1 MRGEDTPI
9 PMPLR
14 GVDKTQ
20 AQSKQRRETTP
31 DAENV
36 RSVGGDKRMRLTQ
49 RPGMEKHYAY
59 AMPGPVRVVATI
71 VTANQSVTYEATED
85 EIESNGDGRTKHALE
100 WKAFSSQKKD
110 TRNVQVA
117 PLSENVYTLSG
128 NVIQKRNASGL
139 VQWAFTVPVANKAF
153 RLSPMAIGPDEAIHV
168 AVDGGASAPNG
179 AAIYRVR
186 QKELDLEGNTE
197 PILEWEYRVDGWI
210 RELKMDGGELKAL
223 VQFDAKRR
231 SYVWTFGSIY
241 TAIPQL
247 TSSYPVPYP
256 STCMDIA
263 ADGSSY
269 TGHPVY
275 ADRNTT
281 PGKPGVGI
289 PLVSWTPH
297 ELDNFEDRVW
307 GWWNA
312 DDLAATYDDK
322 QAVPGW
328 DDSLGSGRSWG
339 GGVAISGG
347 PVKPPT
353 LAKNGTLESPTLYFN
368 GDQGLFS
375 PKGGGT
381 FADRDSCMSAVPNHG
396 DAAFCIFILCRPA
409 LAQTAGE
416 KDENGQPI
424 DARRWL
430 FHQFHHTKYGGYT
443 PTSGGSPYST
453 FDIKNTKA
461 YCSGIIVNA
470 DTEGVSANDN
480 DLYCWG
486 KSKSLRG
493 VHAPGYARAFTSS
506 SGYQFYGLHKSDGY
520 AATWAQGDTNDYGG
534 MPLLRGAGNY
544 GWPIAGEFADTTS
557 TNGSEGWCV
566 LTFMHDGGLNEHY
579 EVTGEII
586 NGSIAAQFIPDDT
599 LWLPGIPVG
608 TVGTAYANGSTYAS
622 ISVQSGGK
630 LNMTSHTPTDG
641 DTTMRIVFDRNLHSR
656 CVWRIN
662 GNPIDR
668 WEALPMSYTGPTSST
683 TSTPGDFVTNGNLP
697 QNQTG
702 LGLPWA
708 HDYIKGF
715 VGEIKEII
723 VFGNRTGAE
732 GGVTLGGETSYPYPT
747 VMTHPKYAANAH
759 TNDAAV
765 PDQSW
770 TSTGLNYLSTEMEK
784 VEGYLMHRA
793 GLQNKLQST
802 SASYPHPHYPGNNQG
817 TALLKAHDVPLTTA
831 FPSSGQA
838 WIPRL
843 RTPEAMLVKH
853 DASGRMLWC
862 LMAAN
867 VYGAGTNGDLF
878 SEDLRGIG
886 GVLGFTDAPATSGVA
901 VGLDGNVFVVG
912 PGSTASGGSQFC
924 MGRIVDSPTT
934 ARNPGIF
941 SVGWYASGTPFPPD
955 TNKANFTADVT
966 IRCVTDKFGNFYV
979 PFPPGSQYDGG
990 NALDAVRA
998 YNPDGDL
1005 LFRLTTLNHGSSS
1018 YQNAYAVAF
1027 PNSTPDYNVSD

>member
-71 VTANQSVTYEATED
+71 VTANKSVTYEATED

-128 NVIQKRNASGL
+128 NVIEKRNASGL

-168 AVDGGASAPNG
+168 AVDGGTSGSNG

-297 ELDNFEDRVW
+297 ELDNFEDRIW
-307 GWWNA
+307 GWWDA
-312 DDLAATYDDK
+312 DDLAGFLDHDAEVTVWEDK
-322 QAVPGW
+322 SGNARDWGLGIPEQGAGVTRPG
-328 DDSLGSGRSWG
+328 
-339 GGVAISGG
+339 
-347 PVKPPT
+347 PT
-353 LAKNGTLESPTLYFN
+353 LNKKSSIEGATLAFN
-368 GDQGLFS
+368 GKQGLFS
-375 PKGGGT
+375 KAGGGI
-381 FADRDSCMSAVPNHG
+381 FADRDSCLTALPNHG
-396 DAAFCIFILCRPA
+396 EAAWTMFILCRPS
-409 LAQTAGE
+409 TATDPSE

-424 DARRWL
+424 NERRFL
-430 FHQFHHTKYGGYT
+430 INQFHHRTWGGLNMGT
-443 PTSGGSPYST
+443 GGA
-453 FDIKNTKA
+453 IEVNGKNTRA
-461 YCSGIIVNA
+461 FCTGIILNS
-470 DTEGVSANDN
+470 TSEGVPNNDP

-486 KSKSLRG
+486 RSDSIRG
-493 VHAPGYARAFTSS
+493 LPAPGYARPYTPS
-506 SGYQFYGLHKSDGY
+506 SGYRFKAAHDADGY
-520 AATWAQGDTNDYGG
+520 AAGAWTMGVSNFDWPG
-534 MPLLRGAGNY
+534 MPLNRGAGKF
-544 GWPIAGEFADTTS
+544 GWPKEGQYADVTS
-557 TNGSEGWCV
+557 TTESQGWCV
-566 LTFMHDGGLNEHY
+566 MTLQYDGGLNEHY

-599 LWLPGIPVG
+599 LWLPGIPVATSG
-608 TVGTAYANGSTYAS
+608 TVYIGSSSYSTATM
-622 ISVQSGGK
+622 SGGV
-630 LNMTSHTPTDG
+630 LDLTAHTLTDG
-641 DTTMRIVFDRNLHSR
+641 ATTARIVFDRNLHSR

-668 WEALPMSYTGPTSST
+668 WEALPTAYTGPSDVGT
-683 TSTPGDFVTNGNLP
+683 TPTVADRELDYNVDLS
-697 QNQTG
+697 QTG
-702 LGLPWA
+702 LGIPWA
-708 HDYIKGF
+708 LDKVKAY

-732 GGVTLGGETSYPYPT
+732 GGVTLGSTTSYPYPT

-770 TSTGLNYLSTEMEK
+770 TGTGLNYLSTEMEK
-784 VEGYLMHRA
+784 VEGYLMHKA
-793 GLQNKLQST
+793 GLQNKLQSPT
-802 SASYPHPHYPGNNQG
+802 ASYPHPHYPG

-886 GVLGFTDAPATSGVA
+886 GVSGFTDAPATSGVA
-901 VGLDGNVFVVG
+901 VGLDGDVFVVG